1 LELGELFQRFNL
13 FLNEAAVGQ
22 CKNVEHGR
30 SPSAPKTGGQV
41 FDKAAMRA
49 KQLSNVWLSCI

>member
-13 FLNEAAVGQ
+13 FLDEAAVGQ

-30 SPSAPKTGGQV
+30 SPSAPKNGE
-41 FDKAAMRA
+41 A
-49 KQLSNVWLSCI
+49 KCSIRRQ